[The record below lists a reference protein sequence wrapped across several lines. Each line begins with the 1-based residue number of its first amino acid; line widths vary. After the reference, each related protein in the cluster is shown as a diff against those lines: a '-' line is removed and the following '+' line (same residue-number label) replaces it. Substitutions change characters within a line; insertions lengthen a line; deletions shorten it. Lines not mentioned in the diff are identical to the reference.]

1 MTLRIVLV
9 GAVIAIGSATLLAQD
24 EQPQLTPRTT
34 PKPQASGTVGPT
46 AVTPATPKT
55 TPAAASANTD
65 QNTPQLIVQNPPP
78 ASSAPGDVPES
89 VTVPAGT
96 KIPLTLKQ
104 GITTKN
110 AHAGD
115 PVYAQ
120 TAFPITQN
128 DQVVIPAGTFVRG
141 EIQRVQRPGHVKG
154 RAELL
159 MSFNSLIYPNGYT
172 VILPG
177 AVHGTPGSQ
186 ENDVKGQ
193 EGTIQGGS
201 NKGKDAGKIATGS
214 IAGAAIGAIAG
225 DGKGA
230 AIGAGTG
237 AALGL
242 ATVLFTRGPE
252 IQLNVG
258 DSIEMVLERNL
269 TLTEEKIP
277 KLVVGQQA
285 DYQ

>member
-1 MTLRIVLV
+1 MKLKIALV
-9 GAVIAIGSATLLAQD
+9 GAAIAIGSATLFAQD
-24 EQPQLTPRTT
+24 EPQLTVRTP
-34 PKPQASGTVGPT
+34 PKTQANATVAPT
-46 AVTPATPKT
+46 AAIPTATPASPSAPAQSAPQLTVA
-55 TPAAASANTD
+55 PAAPSSEN
-65 QNTPQLIVQNPPP
+65 
-78 ASSAPGDVPES
+78 SSAPEFF
-89 VTVPAGT
+89 TVPAGT

-110 AHAGD
+110 AHVGD

-128 DQVVIPAGTFVRG
+128 DQIVIPAGTFVQGTIR
-141 EIQRVQRPGHVKG
+141 RVQRPGHVKG

-172 VILPG
+172 VVLPG

-201 NKGKDAGKIATGS
+201 NKGKDAGKIAATAIPG
-214 IAGAAIGAIAG
+214 AGIGAIAG
-225 DGKGA
+225 EGKGA
-230 AIGAGTG
+230 AIGAATG
-237 AALGL
+237 GAIGL

-252 IQLNVG
+252 IQLGVG

-269 TLTEEKIP
+269 TVAEEKLLKP
-277 KLVVGQQA
+277 VPGQQA
-285 DYQ
+285 QFQ